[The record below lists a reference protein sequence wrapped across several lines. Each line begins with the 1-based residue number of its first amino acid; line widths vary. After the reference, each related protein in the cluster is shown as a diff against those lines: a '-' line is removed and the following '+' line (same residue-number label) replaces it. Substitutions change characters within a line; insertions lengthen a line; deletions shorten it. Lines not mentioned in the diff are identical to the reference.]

1 MQRPAFQIT
10 IVLIGENWFN
20 QKHDEA
26 GSVWVSF
33 LSTVNWEDRVNRK
46 ASCFFRSAS
55 KKAILK
61 KLWEKVEQDKR
72 RA

>member
-10 IVLIGENWFN
+10 IVLTGENWFN

-33 LSTVNWEDRVNRK
+33 LSTVNWEDRENRK
-46 ASCFFRSAS
+46 ASCFFRAAS

-61 KLWEKVEQDKR
+61 NSGKK
-72 RA
+72 